1 MTDSILQDV
10 AHYYCVDDLP
20 GATVVATRLRNIID
34 TLWAGRSL
42 TALGLKYLQQEGL
55 VALHRLATGQMS
67 YENFRDAA
75 SKEQAERRR
84 NAEAQRIAKE
94 AEDKARDLALAAK
107 AEQQRQQAERVR
119 LARERD
125 PKYIAKMKNQQ
136 LRELYGLHEFIEE
149 HCFGRVMEILR
160 RADAGSRFEPEVLVW
175 LKTEGKAYFSEPL
188 KHKFH
193 AAEADFFISEYQR
206 THDPWM
212 AVSASG
218 HCRKSGRSSEAHEL
232 LASVPQARQKLP
244 KLRSAICTTHG
255 GAMRDLGLWDDALA
269 LGEQGHALTPRDY
282 RPCTLLGAVHM
293 ETGNY
298 ETGHAWYEKAV
309 ERGAEERSIDAD
321 LRGII
326 MRADMAKRE
335 EIKRFLLRDDPVRF
349 AWVNKLR
356 S

>member
-1 MTDSILQDV
+1 
-10 AHYYCVDDLP
+10 
-20 GATVVATRLRNIID
+20 
-34 TLWAGRSL
+34 
-42 TALGLKYLQQEGL
+42 
-55 VALHRLATGQMS
+55 LAV
-67 YENFRDAA
+67 
-75 SKEQAERRR
+75 
-84 NAEAQRIAKE
+84 
-94 AEDKARDLALAAK
+94 K

-125 PKYIAKMKNQQ
+125 PKYIAKVKSQQ
-136 LRELYGLHEFIEE
+136 LRARYGLDLFIEK
-149 HCFGRVMEILR
+149 HCFGRLMEILR
-160 RADAGSRFEPEVLVW
+160 RADAGSRFQPEDLVW
-175 LKTEGKAYFSEPL
+175 LSTEGKAYFSEPL

-206 THDPWM
+206 TRDPWM

-218 HCRKSGRSSEAHEL
+218 HCRKSGRASEAHDL
-232 LASVPQARQKLP
+232 LASIPQASQKLP

-255 GAMRDLGLWDDALA
+255 GALRDLGLWDDALA
-269 LGEQGHALTPRDY
+269 LGEQAHGLTPRDY

-298 ETGHAWYEKAV
+298 EAGQSWYAKAV

-349 AWVNKLR
+349 AWVSRLR